1 MMFNLIALVKK
12 RGPINTVP
20 STHLMLSRWV
30 GGGLLAL
37 ILLVLMTPHS
47 SGNQLTQ
54 KPHRLELPFN
64 ARFKSPVMQ
73 PQVISRA
80 HVQHRTRSPQHINL
94 APQAIQPGTA
104 LEKVTFYGNGITS
117 IIAAADTNNDKIP
130 DGNARETFTAGNP
143 ELEEFTAL
151 AVSARTQKVYAGSLL
166 FEGTNANEGVLTV
179 LENPTGNFKGTIVRK
194 IPLGKGMPVGIVVKN
209 SGDGDIVIVMSVYYQ
224 ASPFIL
230 TDGDFVSITAYL
242 PGPDGIPDGSRKVD
256 VLPAGQ
262 LLLGLDQVAFSFG
275 GMALSQNGNLIANLV
290 AKNAIDGFAGGA
302 LFVFTDNDG
311 DGIPDNLM
319 APTRFAEFSDQNVAN
334 LIAATSVVPLAGGK
348 IGVLGADI
356 FSDAETEI
364 FVYTDPD
371 GDGRASDSGTKI
383 FNESLSLPGILLL
396 FEGTSGYVVNRMA
409 GAGDKL
415 IFSFINFQG
424 EPRGSGLASVSISG
438 STADKAFDV
447 SNSQTEIVT
456 CVASLSGSSSDMVPP
471 TVQVISPNGGE
482 TVRPGAELEIRWTSS
497 DDKGVVTQ
505 GISLSGDSGNSV
517 SFTVATGLAG
527 ETTSFRF
534 VVPNGL
540 GTQNGRIRVT
550 ARDSAGNIDA
560 DLSDQ
565 DFVILGATGIDTRPP
580 EVTVSTPATG
590 AVLTGGTSAT
600 VAFTSTDNVGVSS
613 HSLAFAADGSTFDT
627 PLATGLPGSIT
638 SFDVTLPNQTTST
651 GIIRVQAADEAG
663 NIGTGLSGVF
673 TINADIVPPTVT
685 VLSPGTTFKKV
696 KRGEPINVTWTSM
709 DNGTVVRHD
718 IALSTDNGATFGTIL
733 ATGLPGTAQ
742 SFLATAP
749 GIKVKKAIIKVTATD
764 GAGNA
769 GEGRSTSFKV
779 K

>member
-1 MMFNLIALVKK
+1 MFNLIALVKK
-12 RGPINTVP
+12 RGPINTGP
-20 STHLMLSRWV
+20 SIHLMLSRWV

-130 DGNARETFTAGNP
+130 DGTARETFTAGNP

-256 VLPAGQ
+256 VLSAGQ

-356 FSDAETEI
+356 
-364 FVYTDPD
+364 
-371 GDGRASDSGTKI
+371 
-383 FNESLSLPGILLL
+383 
-396 FEGTSGYVVNRMA
+396 
-409 GAGDKL
+409 
-415 IFSFINFQG
+415 
-424 EPRGSGLASVSISG
+424 
-438 STADKAFDV
+438 
-447 SNSQTEIVT
+447 
-456 CVASLSGSSSDMVPP
+456 
-471 TVQVISPNGGE
+471 
-482 TVRPGAELEIRWTSS
+482 
-497 DDKGVVTQ
+497 
-505 GISLSGDSGNSV
+505 
-517 SFTVATGLAG
+517 
-527 ETTSFRF
+527 
-534 VVPNGL
+534 
-540 GTQNGRIRVT
+540 
-550 ARDSAGNIDA
+550 
-560 DLSDQ
+560 
-565 DFVILGATGIDTRPP
+565 
-580 EVTVSTPATG
+580 
-590 AVLTGGTSAT
+590 
-600 VAFTSTDNVGVSS
+600 
-613 HSLAFAADGSTFDT
+613 
-627 PLATGLPGSIT
+627 
-638 SFDVTLPNQTTST
+638 
-651 GIIRVQAADEAG
+651 
-663 NIGTGLSGVF
+663 
-673 TINADIVPPTVT
+673 
-685 VLSPGTTFKKV
+685 
-696 KRGEPINVTWTSM
+696 
-709 DNGTVVRHD
+709 
-718 IALSTDNGATFGTIL
+718 
-733 ATGLPGTAQ
+733 
-742 SFLATAP
+742 
-749 GIKVKKAIIKVTATD
+749 
-764 GAGNA
+764 
-769 GEGRSTSFKV
+769 
-779 K
+779 